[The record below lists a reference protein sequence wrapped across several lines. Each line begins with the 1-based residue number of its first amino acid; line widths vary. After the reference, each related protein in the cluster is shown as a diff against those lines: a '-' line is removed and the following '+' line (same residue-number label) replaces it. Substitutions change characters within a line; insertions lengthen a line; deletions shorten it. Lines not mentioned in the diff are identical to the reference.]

1 MEILLWLCL
10 SHVWVCRVLSS
21 PVRCQI
27 NQAQLQDVEHL
38 SGSTDTHLLDK
49 GCNDRKTSVI
59 EEVLAAL
66 LSLGSISDSME
77 AQRAYLETEGLIPS
91 SGKNDSGKVSPPAK
105 ASEAIP
111 WQPGCGEGSSGEV
124 SSPTKASEAA
134 ASQLGS
140 KERSGEVSPPAEAGM
155 SQTESEKASP
165 REVSAPAEATALQ
178 PGSERGSSGE
188 KLVKPQHRSLD
199 PRMVLEK

>member
-77 AQRAYLETEGLIPS
+77 AQRVYLETEGLVPS
-91 SGKNDSGKVSPPAK
+91 SGKNDSGK
-105 ASEAIP
+105 
-111 WQPGCGEGSSGEV
+111 V